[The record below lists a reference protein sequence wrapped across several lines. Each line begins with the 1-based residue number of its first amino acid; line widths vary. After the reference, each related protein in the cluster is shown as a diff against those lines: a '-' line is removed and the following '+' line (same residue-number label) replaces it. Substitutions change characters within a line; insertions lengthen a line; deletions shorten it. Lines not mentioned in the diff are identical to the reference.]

1 MQKVTPMPTQHNP
14 VVSRN
19 GSAALPPDSPRSP
32 GKPGAAAD
40 PVGAPLPGW
49 VIESQDRRPG
59 VAEPMNDHD
68 QALQNHLVLLL
79 STLEQHRARLDK
91 AFHQGEPVAVLDLA
105 RAMVDEVVKAA
116 ERLGTADGAALTA
129 ALADA
134 GDLFTT
140 LDRVRKE
147 FEPSL
152 IRSVLAVFGKSRT
165 SPEQKRQE
173 FRQTLADTFR
183 VLETFLGLF
192 RGDFQSETAAQEWG
206 QASGLFLHDLSRV
219 VPEVNA

>member
-1 MQKVTPMPTQHNP
+1 MPTQHNQ

-19 GSAALPPDSPRSP
+19 GAAARRPALPRSQRET
-32 GKPGAAAD
+32 AAAGD
-40 PVGAPLPGW
+40 PAEVPLPPG
-49 VIESQDRRPG
+49 VSESQDRRPG
-59 VAEPMNDHD
+59 VAEPMNDQD
-68 QALQNHLVLLL
+68 QALQSHLVLLL

-91 AFHQGEPVAVLDLA
+91 AFFKGDPAEVLDLA

-116 ERLGTADGAALTA
+116 ERLGTADGDALAA

-134 GDLFTT
+134 GNLFPT

-147 FEPSL
+147 LEPSL
-152 IRSVLAVFGKSRT
+152 VRSVLAVFGKSRT
-165 SPEQKRQE
+165 SPDQKRRE
-173 FRQTLADTFR
+173 FRRALTDTFR

-206 QASGLFLHDLSRV
+206 QASGLFLHDLARL